1 MADNMTFNIID
12 FIAGLYPYVFDIA
25 VLRRVAYDC
34 GVIEITEY
42 SELTEEQKDRCR
54 IALLETLVLN
64 PYQTAS
70 QTSKHGEWQEQTGS
84 QMTTA
89 KNIESIKN
97 ELKRLYKKYGE
108 DEKLEQLESETAN
121 LEWMEES
128 TFNVMC

>member
-42 SELTEEQKDRCR
+42 SELTEEQKDRCK

-108 DEKLEQLESETAN
+108 DEKLELLESETAN
-121 LEWMEES
+121 LEWME
-128 TFNVMC
+128 

>member
-64 PYQTAS
+64 TYQTAS

-97 ELKRLYKKYGE
+97 ELKRLYNKYGE

-121 LEWMEES
+121 LEWME
-128 TFNVMC
+128 

>member
-42 SELTEEQKDRCR
+42 SELTEEQKDRCK

-89 KNIESIKN
+89 KNIESIKS
-97 ELKRLYKKYGE
+97 ELKRLYNKYGE

-121 LEWMEES
+121 MEWME
-128 TFNVMC
+128 

>member
-42 SELTEEQKDRCR
+42 SELTEEQKDSCR

-121 LEWMEES
+121 LEWME
-128 TFNVMC
+128 

>member
-42 SELTEEQKDRCR
+42 SELTEEQKDRCK

-97 ELKRLYKKYGE
+97 ELKRLYRKYGM
-108 DEKLEQLESETAN
+108 DEELEQLESETAN
-121 LEWMEES
+121 LEWME
-128 TFNVMC
+128 

>member
-64 PYQTAS
+64 PYQSAS

-121 LEWMEES
+121 LEWME
-128 TFNVMC
+128 

>member
-42 SELTEEQKDRCR
+42 SELTEEQKDRCK

-121 LEWMEES
+121 LEWME
-128 TFNVMC
+128 

>member
-1 MADNMTFNIID
+1 MADNMTFNIIH

-42 SELTEEQKDRCR
+42 SELTEAQKDRCKM
-54 IALLETLVLN
+54 ALLETLVLN

-97 ELKRLYKKYGE
+97 ELRRLYKKYGD

-121 LEWMEES
+121 LEWME
-128 TFNVMC
+128 

>member
-54 IALLETLVLN
+54 MALLETLVLN

-121 LEWMEES
+121 MEWME
-128 TFNVMC
+128 

>member
-42 SELTEEQKDRCR
+42 SELTEEQKDRCK

-97 ELKRLYKKYGE
+97 ELKRLYNKYGM
-108 DEKLEQLESETAN
+108 DEELEQLESETAN
-121 LEWMEES
+121 LEWME
-128 TFNVMC
+128 

>member
-42 SELTEEQKDRCR
+42 SELTEEQKDRCK

-70 QTSKHGEWQEQTGS
+70 QTSKHGKWQEQTGS

-97 ELKRLYKKYGE
+97 ELKRLDRKCGM
-108 DEKLEQLESETAN
+108 DEELEQLESETAN
-121 LEWMEES
+121 MEWME
-128 TFNVMC
+128 

>member
-108 DEKLEQLESETAN
+108 VERLEQLESETAN
-121 LEWMEES
+121 LEWME
-128 TFNVMC
+128 

>member
-42 SELTEEQKDRCR
+42 SELTEEQKDRCKM
-54 IALLETLVLN
+54 ALLETLVLN

-97 ELKRLYKKYGE
+97 ELKRLYRKYGM
-108 DEKLEQLESETAN
+108 DEELEQLENETAN
-121 LEWMEES
+121 MEWME
-128 TFNVMC
+128 

>member
-108 DEKLEQLESETAN
+108 DEKLEQLENETAN
-121 LEWMEES
+121 MEWME
-128 TFNVMC
+128 

>member
-42 SELTEEQKDRCR
+42 SELTEEQKDGCR

-97 ELKRLYKKYGE
+97 ELKRLYKKYDE

-121 LEWMEES
+121 LEWVE
-128 TFNVMC
+128 

>member
-25 VLRRVAYDC
+25 VLRRVAYDS

-42 SELTEEQKDRCR
+42 SELTEEQKDRCK

-121 LEWMEES
+121 LEWME
-128 TFNVMC
+128 

>member
-54 IALLETLVLN
+54 IALLETLVLS

-97 ELKRLYKKYGE
+97 ELKRLYNKYGM
-108 DEKLEQLESETAN
+108 DEELEQLESETAN
-121 LEWMEES
+121 MEWME
-128 TFNVMC
+128 

>member
-108 DEKLEQLESETAN
+108 DEKLEQLKSETAN
-121 LEWMEES
+121 LEWME
-128 TFNVMC
+128 

>member
-42 SELTEEQKDRCR
+42 SELTEEQKDRCK

-121 LEWMEES
+121 LEWM
-128 TFNVMC
+128 V

>member
-34 GVIEITEY
+34 GVIEITEH
-42 SELTEEQKDRCR
+42 SELTEEQKDRCKM
-54 IALLETLVLN
+54 ALLETLVLN

-97 ELKRLYKKYGE
+97 ELKRLYKKFGE

-121 LEWMEES
+121 LEWME
-128 TFNVMC
+128 

>member
-42 SELTEEQKDRCR
+42 SELTEEQKDRCK

-97 ELKRLYKKYGE
+97 ELKRLYNKYGE

-121 LEWMEES
+121 MEWME
-128 TFNVMC
+128 

>member
-54 IALLETLVLN
+54 MALLETLVLN

-121 LEWMEES
+121 LEWME
-128 TFNVMC
+128 

>member
-42 SELTEEQKDRCR
+42 AELTEEQKDRCK

-97 ELKRLYKKYGE
+97 ELRRLYKKYGE

-121 LEWMEES
+121 LEWME
-128 TFNVMC
+128 

>member
-34 GVIEITEY
+34 GVIELAEY

-121 LEWMEES
+121 LEWME
-128 TFNVMC
+128 

>member
-34 GVIEITEY
+34 GVIEITAH
-42 SELTEEQKDRCR
+42 SELTEEQKDRCK

-121 LEWMEES
+121 LEWME
-128 TFNVMC
+128 

>member
-12 FIAGLYPYVFDIA
+12 FIAGLYPYVFDVA

-121 LEWMEES
+121 LEWME
-128 TFNVMC
+128 

>member
-1 MADNMTFNIID
+1 MTDNTTFNIID

-97 ELKRLYKKYGE
+97 ELKRLYNKYGE

-121 LEWMEES
+121 LEWME
-128 TFNVMC
+128 

>member
-108 DEKLEQLESETAN
+108 DEKLEQLESEAAN
-121 LEWMEES
+121 LEWME
-128 TFNVMC
+128 

>member
-89 KNIESIKN
+89 KNIESIKS
-97 ELKRLYKKYGE
+97 ELKRLYNKYGE
-108 DEKLEQLESETAN
+108 DEKLEQLESETTN
-121 LEWMEES
+121 LEWME
-128 TFNVMC
+128 

>member
-97 ELKRLYKKYGE
+97 ELKMLYKKYGE

-121 LEWMEES
+121 MEWME
-128 TFNVMC
+128 

>member
-97 ELKRLYKKYGE
+97 ELKRLYNKYGE

-121 LEWMEES
+121 MEWME
-128 TFNVMC
+128 

>member
-42 SELTEEQKDRCR
+42 SELTEEQQDRCR
-54 IALLETLVLN
+54 IALLKTLVLN

-97 ELKRLYKKYGE
+97 ELKRLYKKYGMY
-108 DEKLEQLESETAN
+108 EKLEQLEGETAN
-121 LEWMEES
+121 LEWME
-128 TFNVMC
+128 

>member
-42 SELTEEQKDRCR
+42 SELTEEQKDRCK

-97 ELKRLYKKYGE
+97 ELKRLYNKYGE
-108 DEKLEQLESETAN
+108 DEKLEQLENETAN
-121 LEWMEES
+121 LEWME
-128 TFNVMC
+128 

>member
-1 MADNMTFNIID
+1 MADNTQFDIIND
-12 FIAGLYPYVFDIA
+12 FLAGLYPYVFDIA

-42 SELTEEQKDRCR
+42 SELTEEQKDRCK

-97 ELKRLYKKYGE
+97 ELRRLYKKYGE

-121 LEWMEES
+121 LEWME
-128 TFNVMC
+128 

>member
-42 SELTEEQKDRCR
+42 SELTEEQKDRCK

-97 ELKRLYKKYGE
+97 ELKWLYKKYGE

-121 LEWMEES
+121 LEWME
-128 TFNVMC
+128 

>member
-42 SELTEEQKDRCR
+42 SELAEEQKDRCR

-97 ELKRLYKKYGE
+97 ELKRLYRKYGM
-108 DEKLEQLESETAN
+108 DEELEQLENETAN
-121 LEWMEES
+121 MEWME
-128 TFNVMC
+128 

>member
-97 ELKRLYKKYGE
+97 ELKRLYKKYDE
-108 DEKLEQLESETAN
+108 DEKLELLESETAN
-121 LEWMEES
+121 LEWME
-128 TFNVMC
+128 

>member
-1 MADNMTFNIID
+1 MADNLPFNIID

-89 KNIESIKN
+89 KNIEGIKN
-97 ELKRLYKKYGE
+97 ELKRLYKKYGD

-121 LEWMEES
+121 LEWME
-128 TFNVMC
+128 

>member
-12 FIAGLYPYVFDIA
+12 FIAGLYPYVFDIS

-42 SELTEEQKDRCR
+42 SELTEEQKDRCK

-121 LEWMEES
+121 LEWME
-128 TFNVMC
+128 